1 MIFIVLMAL
10 YEIDIGSGLR
20 ILGLLGMANFVRVYS
35 RVRDIEGTWQQ
46 GRVLF
51 LKFRVRMMSRIVLR
65 TCDIRGLE
73 MR

>member
-1 MIFIVLMAL
+1 LIFIVLMAL

>member
-1 MIFIVLMAL
+1 MAL

-20 ILGLLGMANFVRVYS
+20 ILGLLGMANFFGVYS

>member
-1 MIFIVLMAL
+1 MAL